1 MWQLPNVAD
10 VGITPACA
18 GKMRRDRAHRCG
30 RRDPPR
36 LCGEKMFCRAASA
49 APIGSPPLT
58 RGKVWRWRSS
68 APRPGIT
75 PAYAGKSF
83 RGAAVHHGAEDH
95 PRLRGEKFRS
105 RFVLYPAA
113 GSPPLTRGKACHSRK
128 LIPNERIT
136 PAYAGKRLARPCA
149 GNYEKD
155 HPRLRGEKLI
165 SKNVLGRQLG
175 SPPLTR
181 GKVFSYYDGRTGRRI
196 TPAYAGKSCNAA
208 YNARRSW
215 DHPRL
220 RGEKT

>member
-75 PAYAGKSF
+75 PAYAGKRLARPS
-83 RGAAVHHGAEDH
+83 GALGRSDH
-95 PRLRGEKFRS
+95 PRLCGEKSKAAAVSTR
-105 RFVLYPAA
+105 AA
-113 GSPPLTRGKACHSRK
+113 GSPPLVRGKAIRRLGKRAGS
-128 LIPNERIT
+128 RIT
-136 PAYAGKRLARPCA
+136 PACAGKSPPPPLAA
-149 GNYEKD
+149 NGIGD
-155 HPRLRGEKLI
+155 HPRLRGEKLSAI
-165 SKNVLGRQLG
+165 EGRAIPSG
-175 SPPLTR
+175 SPPLAR
-181 GKVFSYYDGRTGRRI
+181 GKGFLGLIGGGQHGI
-196 TPAYAGKSCNAA
+196 TPACAGK
-208 YNARRSW
+208 RR
-215 DHPRL
+215 
-220 RGEKT
+220 